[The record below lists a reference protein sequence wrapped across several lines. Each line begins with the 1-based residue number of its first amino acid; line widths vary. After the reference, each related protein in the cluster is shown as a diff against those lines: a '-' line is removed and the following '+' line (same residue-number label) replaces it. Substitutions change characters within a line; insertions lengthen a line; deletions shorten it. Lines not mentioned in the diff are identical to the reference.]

1 MVGGLSG
8 SLGGVLKGDTRS
20 SSFSPAAS
28 GARVSLTFLSGV
40 DDTVLFEK
48 ILGLPARL
56 IGGGIGVEPEGGLGC
71 ASF

>member
-1 MVGGLSG
+1 MGGGLSG

-28 GARVSLTFLSGV
+28 GARLSLTFVSGV
-40 DDTVLFEK
+40 AETVLFEK

-56 IGGGIGVEPEGGLGC
+56 IGGGIVAELERGLG
-71 ASF
+71 